1 MATLNIQGRK
11 VQVDDTFLSMTPEQ
25 QNAAVDEIAKSL
37 PPIADQSTPAADLAG
52 ERAQAGIA
60 LAQKM
65 RAMSPE
71 EKRAAVGIDPTT
83 LQPAGVPAYAPGS
96 AGYNALTGNI
106 EGDDAVSKIRTASG
120 GVLEGIPIL
129 GPMIRAGVDRAAATT
144 IAGMSD
150 ETYDQ
155 VLKRIQAGT
164 LAEKSMNPKLD
175 QASQITG
182 AVAGTIPAMAAAP
195 EMFGIGLA
203 SKPLTYAASI
213 GSGAAINGADAAVR
227 SGGDARETI
236 KGGLIGGGLGLA
248 APIIAPLIG
257 KGVKAVADNV
267 QLSSI
272 AKALGLDKSA
282 TKALANAVRQDA
294 VEPGALSQLGDDA
307 MLMDLGPNLRH
318 TAGAIAATPGEGK
331 AIVRGAIGA
340 RDADANWRI
349 RSSLN
354 DTLGEAPT
362 PSRIIDRATRNQ
374 QYLQPEY
381 REALRDASPIDAAP
395 IARYLDAEAQTLRG
409 EAQRGIQR
417 VRTMLDYVP
426 TGEEIAR
433 ARATGQ
439 PVPGGLIHDAGTLL
453 NARQAVD
460 DLLETAQGSNH
471 LNALQTARQAIDDE
485 LAAKVPNI
493 KQVDAKYAELA
504 RQKEAVQRGQSVLSS
519 GREAPR
525 PDELTEEFRQGA
537 LPQGM
542 QVGPSAVPLRLREG
556 ARAEIERI
564 VGTNANDRVALQRLI
579 KGEGDWNRARL
590 STLFGDDKAK
600 AIIDLLDREKL
611 FADTSNIVTRN
622 SETAARIAARD
633 AIEGG
638 GSSGF
643 GVREGF
649 IAGGARGAARAA
661 GTRAVESVID
671 ALRNGGNEKAIMDM
685 ARSLT
690 GGPQQSAVLDALM
703 RAGQGSR
710 LQQSQVDRVA
720 RALLLGGPTA
730 VNRP

>member
-1 MATLNIQGRK
+1 VNREMTDIQQESR
-11 VQVDDTFLSMTPEQ
+11 
-25 QNAAVDEIAKSL
+25 AAH
-37 PPIADQSTPAADLAG
+37 PIART
-52 ERAQAGIA
+52 
-60 LAQKM
+60 
-65 RAMSPE
+65 
-71 EKRAAVGIDPTT
+71 VGN
-83 LQPAGVPAYAPGS
+83 V
-96 AGYNALTGNI
+96 
-106 EGDDAVSKIRTASG
+106 
-120 GVLEGIPIL
+120 
-129 GPMIRAGVDRAAATT
+129 
-144 IAGMSD
+144 
-150 ETYDQ
+150 
-155 VLKRIQAGT
+155 
-164 LAEKSMNPKLD
+164 
-175 QASQITG
+175 TG
-182 AVAGTIPAMAAAP
+182 AVAGTLPAMAAAP

-213 GSGAAINGADAAVR
+213 GSGAVINGADAAVR
-227 SGGDARETI
+227 SGGNGRETI

-248 APIIAPLIG
+248 APIVAPLIG
-257 KGVKAVADNV
+257 KGVKAVADKI
-267 QLSSI
+267 QLGAI

-282 TKALANAVRQDA
+282 AKVLASAVRQDA
-294 VEPGALSQLGDDA
+294 VEPGALSQLGDNG

-340 RDADANWRI
+340 RDANANWRI

-354 DTLGEAPT
+354 ETLGEAPT

-374 QYLQPEY
+374 ANRQPEY
-381 REALRDASPIDAAP
+381 REALREASPVDSAP

-409 EAQRGIQR
+409 EAQKGVQR
-417 VRTMLDYVP
+417 VRNMLNYAP
-426 TGEEIAR
+426 TPDEIAR
-433 ARATGQ
+433 ARASGQ
-439 PVPGGLIHDAGTLL
+439 APPEPGLISDAGTLL
-453 NARQAVD
+453 NARHAVD
-460 DLLETAQGSNH
+460 DLLETTQGSNA

-485 LAAKVPNI
+485 LRATVPGI
-493 KQVDAKYAELA
+493 KEVDAKYAELA
-504 RQKEAVQRGQSVLSS
+504 RQKDAVQRGQTVLSS

-525 PDELTEEFRQGA
+525 PDELAEEVRQGA
-537 LPQGM
+537 LPQGL

-590 STLFGDDKAK
+590 STLFGQDKAK

-633 AIEGG
+633 AID
-638 GSSGF
+638 GSSSGGF

-661 GTRAVESVID
+661 GTRAVESIID
-671 ALRNGGNEKAIMDM
+671 ALRNGGNDKAIADM

-710 LQQSQVDRVA
+710 LQQSQIDRVA
-720 RALLLGGPTA
+720 RALLLSGPTGIS
-730 VNRP
+730 RP

>member
-1 MATLNIQGRK
+1 MPTLNIQGRK
-11 VQVDDTFLSMTPEQ
+11 VQVDDAFLSLTPEQ

-37 PPIADQSTPAADLAG
+37 PGANADVAAADA
-52 ERAQAGIA
+52 RAKAAIA
-60 LAQKM
+60 AAQKIM
-65 RAMSPE
+65 DAGGPKPGSGHDAPDIASPRAM
-71 EKRAAVGIDPTT
+71 G
-83 LQPAGVPAYAPGS
+83 
-96 AGYNALTGNI
+96 
-106 EGDDAVSKIRTASG
+106 ASG
-120 GVLEGIPIL
+120 TFLNSIGEGIPIA
-129 GPMIRAGVDRAAATT
+129 GPYVDKGLTATAAGIGSLLTSELASKVNQEMTDIQQESRAAHP
-144 IAGMSD
+144 IAR
-150 ETYDQ
+150 T
-155 VLKRIQAGT
+155 AG
-164 LAEKSMNPKLD
+164 NV
-175 QASQITG
+175 TG
-182 AVAGTIPAMAAAP
+182 AVAGTLPAMAAAP
-195 EMFGIGLA
+195 EAFGIG
-203 SKPLTYAASI
+203 AASNL
-213 GSGAAINGADAAVR
+213 GKYGMGALSGAAIGGADSAVR
-227 SGGDARETI
+227 SGGGMNETV
-236 KGGLIGGGLGLA
+236 KGGILGGTLGMA
-248 APIIAPLIG
+248 APYIAPMIG
-257 KGVKAVADNV
+257 RGVKAIADKV
-267 QLSSI
+267 QLNAI

-282 TKALANAVRQDA
+282 TKVLADAVRQDA
-294 VEPGALSQLGDDA
+294 VEPGALAQLGDDG

-354 DTLGEAPT
+354 QTLGEAPT
-362 PSRIIDRATRNQ
+362 PSRVIDRANRNQ

-381 REALRDASPIDAAP
+381 REALRESAPVDAVP
-395 IARYLDAEAQTLRG
+395 IARYLDAEMQILRG
-409 EAQRGIQR
+409 DAQKGIQR
-417 VRTMLDYVP
+417 VRSMLDYVP
-426 TGEEIAR
+426 TPQEIEQ

-439 PVPGGLIHDAGTLL
+439 PAPGGLITEAETLL
-453 NARQAVD
+453 NARHAVD
-460 DLLETAQGSNH
+460 DLLENVKGTNER
-471 LNALQTARQAIDDE
+471 NALTTARQAIDDE
-485 LAAKVPNI
+485 LSASVPGI
-493 KQVDAKYAELA
+493 KEVDAKYAELA
-504 RQKEAVQRGQSVLSS
+504 RQKDAVQRGQTVLSS

-525 PDELTEEFRQGA
+525 PDELADEVRQGA

-590 STLFGDDKAK
+590 STLFTPEKAK

-633 AIEGG
+633 AIDGGG
-638 GSSGF
+638 GSNF

-661 GTRAVESVID
+661 GTRAVESVVD
-671 ALRNGGNEKAIMDM
+671 ALRNSGNEKAIADM

-710 LQQSQVDRVA
+710 LQQSQIDRVA
-720 RALLLGGPTA
+720 RALLLGGPSA

>member
-1 MATLNIQGRK
+1 LLTGEPASKVNQEMTDIQQESR
-11 VQVDDTFLSMTPEQ
+11 
-25 QNAAVDEIAKSL
+25 AAH
-37 PPIADQSTPAADLAG
+37 PIA
-52 ERAQAGIA
+52 
-60 LAQKM
+60 
-65 RAMSPE
+65 
-71 EKRAAVGIDPTT
+71 
-83 LQPAGVPAYAPGS
+83 
-96 AGYNALTGNI
+96 
-106 EGDDAVSKIRTASG
+106 RTAG
-120 GVLEGIPIL
+120 NV
-129 GPMIRAGVDRAAATT
+129 
-144 IAGMSD
+144 
-150 ETYDQ
+150 
-155 VLKRIQAGT
+155 
-164 LAEKSMNPKLD
+164 
-175 QASQITG
+175 TG
-182 AVAGTIPAMAAAP
+182 AVAGTLPAMAAAP
-195 EMFGIGLA
+195 EMFGIGVASTPLRLLA
-203 SKPLTYAASI
+203 ST
-213 GSGAAINGADAAVR
+213 GSGAAVNGADAAVR
-227 SGGDARETI
+227 SGGDTRST
-236 KGGLIGGGLGLA
+236 LVGGGMGALTGLA
-248 APIIAPLIG
+248 APIVAPLIG
-257 KGVKAVADNV
+257 RGVKAVADKV
-267 QLSSI
+267 QLSAI

-282 TKALANAVRQDA
+282 TKLLASAVRQDA

-354 DTLGEAPT
+354 ETLGEAPT

-381 REALRDASPIDAAP
+381 REALREASPVDSAP

-409 EAQRGIQR
+409 EAQKGVQR
-417 VRTMLDYVP
+417 VRNMLNYAP
-426 TGEEIAR
+426 TPDEIAR
-433 ARATGQ
+433 ARASGQ
-439 PVPGGLIHDAGTLL
+439 PLPEPGLISDAGTLL
-453 NARQAVD
+453 NARHAVD
-460 DLLETAQGSNH
+460 DLLETTQGSNA

-485 LAAKVPNI
+485 LRATVPGI
-493 KQVDAKYAELA
+493 KEVDAKYAELA
-504 RQKEAVQRGQSVLSS
+504 RQKDAVQRGQTVLSS

-525 PDELTEEFRQGA
+525 PNELAEEVRRGA
-537 LPQGM
+537 LPQGV

-590 STLFGDDKAK
+590 STLFGSDRAK

-633 AIEGG
+633 AIDGS

-649 IAGGARGAARAA
+649 IAGGTRGAARAA

-671 ALRNGGNEKAIMDM
+671 ALRNGGNDKAIADM
-685 ARSLT
+685 ARGLT

-703 RAGQGSR
+703 RVGQGSR

-720 RALLLGGPTA
+720 RALLLGGGNVA
-730 VNRP
+730 SRP